1 MAKGKQRVSQRI
13 AIDGAPAGL
22 RQPLAGLAG
31 LRDLLPAGAPAD
43 PPPANVA
50 SPDASPKDSAVAPS
64 PAAGRD
70 AAPRSDVYTRAARV
84 VVRRERKGHGG
95 KTITRIE
102 GLAGSAREL
111 EAAVRDVKRGLGCGA
126 TLESS
131 DVLVQGDQSERVR
144 AFLEARGVRKI
155 VLGN

>member
-1 MAKGKQRVSQRI
+1 MAKGKQRGSERVSV
-13 AIDGAPAGL
+13 DGAQPAL
-22 RQPLAGLAG
+22 RQSLAGLAG
-31 LRDLLPAGAPAD
+31 LRDLLPAGTPPADAAPAGSSPATPA
-43 PPPANVA
+43 PPPT
-50 SPDASPKDSAVAPS
+50 
-64 PAAGRD
+64 AGARD
-70 AAPRSDVYTRAARV
+70 AAPRSTVYSRAARV

-111 EAAVRDVKRGLGCGA
+111 DSAVRDVKRGLGCGA
-126 TLESS
+126 TLEGS

-144 AFLEARGVRKI
+144 AFLEAHGVRKI

>member
-1 MAKGKQRVSQRI
+1 MAKGKQRTSERVSVH
-13 AIDGAPAGL
+13 GAQPAL

-31 LRDLLPAGAPAD
+31 LRDLLPAGSPE
-43 PPPANVA
+43 A
-50 SPDASPKDSAVAPS
+50 SPTDSAVAPS
-64 PAAGRD
+64 PAAASD
-70 AAPRSDVYTRAARV
+70 VAPRSTVYSRASRV

-95 KTITRIE
+95 KTVTRIE

-111 EAAVRDVKRGLGCGA
+111 DSAVRDVKRGLGCGA
-126 TLESS
+126 TLEGG
-131 DVLVQGDQSERVR
+131 DLLVQGDQSERVR